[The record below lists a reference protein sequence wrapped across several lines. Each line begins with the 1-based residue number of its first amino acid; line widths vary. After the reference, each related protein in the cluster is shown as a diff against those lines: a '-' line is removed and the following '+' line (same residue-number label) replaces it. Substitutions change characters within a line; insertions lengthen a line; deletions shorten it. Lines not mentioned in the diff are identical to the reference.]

1 MNRDAA
7 ACGILCLTL
16 TEGEKIFLSLWNFY
30 HYIRCRRMT
39 NMKIVLFDTKNYDK
53 KHFDAAN
60 MDYGFEI
67 VYLEPALNAH
77 SAVMAKGADVVCPFV
92 NCTVDRTV
100 IDILS
105 QEGVRLIAMRS
116 AGFNNVDYQYANEKG
131 IPVVRVPAYSPHA
144 VAEHSFALLLALV
157 RKLTHAYVRTR
168 EFNFSLSGLV
178 GMDLYG
184 KTFGV
189 VGTGKIGRVA
199 IGIAKGF
206 GMKVLA
212 YDPYPAKDPDVQ
224 YTDLDTL
231 LREADVVSLY
241 CPLTKENRHMINA
254 ATIDAMKDTAF
265 LINTSRGALID
276 SEALV
281 EALKEKKLGGA
292 ALDVY
297 EEEAGIFYTDQ
308 SSEGIEDDTLARL
321 ISMPN
326 AIITSHQ
333 GYLTEEALSA
343 ISGATLANV
352 KEFEEGKT
360 LTHQVK

>member
-1 MNRDAA
+1 MP
-7 ACGILCLTL
+7 G
-16 TEGEKIFLSLWNFY
+16 
-30 HYIRCRRMT
+30 
-39 NMKIVLFDTKNYDK
+39 K
-53 KHFDAAN
+53 KHAVT
-60 MDYGFEI
+60 DYFQILFG
-67 VYLEPALNAH
+67 YSGKN
-77 SAVMAKGADVVCPFV
+77 SYVCKRIRP
-92 NCTVDRTV
+92 T
-100 IDILS
+100 
-105 QEGVRLIAMRS
+105 
-116 AGFNNVDYQYANEKG
+116 KH
-131 IPVVRVPAYSPHA
+131 IPPKTLRRYA
-144 VAEHSFALLLALV
+144 VAELAICFMIYMS
-157 RKLTHAYVRTR
+157 RNQLTPGTGC
-168 EFNFSLSGLV
+168 ELK
-178 GMDLYG
+178 G
-184 KTFGV
+184 KTLGIQAYGN
-189 VGTGKIGRVA
+189 VGRLVA
-199 IGIAKGF
+199 SHAKGF

-343 ISGATLANV
+343 ISGTTLANV

-360 LTHQVK
+360 LTNQVK